1 MISLAG
7 LMNNLSNFLDTL
19 QLDSLPTNGHSYRL
33 YKDLDKWNG
42 WVNRWLMLFNP
53 LKCERI
59 CQNAE

>member
-19 QLDSLPTNGHSYRL
+19 QLDSLPTNGCSYRL